1 MHLFSKWKKIDF
13 NSECHLSRTEKS
25 VSLFREREVLQVQ
38 PVGMEF
44 KVQLVCRVQQD
55 LRVHLEKMVTRL
67 IAVLIDINKL
77 RQ

>member
-1 MHLFSKWKKIDF
+1 M
-13 NSECHLSRTEKS
+13 
-25 VSLFREREVLQVQ
+25 SLFREREVLQVQ
-38 PVGMEF
+38 LVGMEF

-55 LRVHLEKMVTRL
+55 LRVHQEKMVTRL